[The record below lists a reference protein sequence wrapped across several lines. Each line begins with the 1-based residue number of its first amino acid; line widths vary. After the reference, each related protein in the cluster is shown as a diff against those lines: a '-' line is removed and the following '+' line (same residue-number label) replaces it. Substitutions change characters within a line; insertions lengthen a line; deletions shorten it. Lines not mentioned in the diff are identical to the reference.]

1 MTHAAGAASDA
12 EVAGLA
18 IAWRFPRANVP
29 PVSLD
34 WQGDGER
41 VMGRDTAC
49 AVQLDGHD
57 VSRRHAALR
66 GSGPGAPA
74 TIVDLDSRNGLRING
89 RAISSAPL
97 AAQDVV
103 RVGGWI
109 GVVTTAPATIEE
121 ITPGLWGGAALGAA
135 LAPLRRA
142 AATDLPIILEGETG
156 TGKEMVAGALHL
168 WSGRGG
174 PLVAVNCA
182 ALPEALAEGEL
193 FGYRRGA
200 FTGADRAN
208 PGFFRSADGG
218 TLLLD
223 EISDLPLA
231 LQAKLL
237 RVLEQREVHPLGEA
251 RPVPIDVRVVVAGQQ
266 SLMESART
274 GRFRPDL
281 LARLDGLTVKLPPLR
296 ARREDVVPLFSR
308 FLETFGRGR
317 APAFESDLAE
327 RLCVHDWPFNVR
339 ELVLLAR
346 RLLALHEPDTTL
358 RAHHLPERIAQ
369 DVPAT
374 DRVQP
379 GPTPPPRRCA
389 PLPGFGAGSAPRAR
403 RGAAHRQRQRRA
415 RGGHPRHQPPARLST
430 DGRTGDRSGRDAG
443 CRRKATG
450 MKASTGRAWRMARL
464 PLGSQFE
471 GGGGPNRRSRCRK
484 VCQQARHVKDQRTDV
499 QTDGLTGCAS

>member
-1 MTHAAGAASDA
+1 M
-12 EVAGLA
+12 
-18 IAWRFPRANVP
+18 
-29 PVSLD
+29 
-34 WQGDGER
+34 
-41 VMGRDTAC
+41 
-49 AVQLDGHD
+49 
-57 VSRRHAALR
+57 
-66 GSGPGAPA
+66 
-74 TIVDLDSRNGLRING
+74 
-89 RAISSAPL
+89 
-97 AAQDVV
+97 

-121 ITPGLWGGAALGAA
+121 ITPGFWGGAALGAA

-156 TGKEMVAGALHL
+156 TGKEMVAGALHR

-251 RPVPIDVRVVVAGQQ
+251 RPVPVDVRVVVAGQQ

-339 ELVLLAR
+339 ELVLLTR

-358 RAHHLPERIAQ
+358 RAHHLPERIGQ
-369 DVPAT
+369 DAPAT
-374 DRVQP
+374 DP
-379 GPTPPPRRCA
+379 ARRRPVGHRA
-389 PLPGFGAGSAPRAR
+389 GASRFAGFGAGSAPGAG
-403 RGAAHRQRQRRA
+403 RGPAHGQRQRRA

-443 CRRKATG
+443 CRRQAIA
-450 MKASTGRAWRMARL
+450 MKAVADGSRVGEIVGGKYRIVRLLAKGGMGVVYEAQHTVVRRRFAIKFLRRDLAERRDILTRFQREAEAAGALENENVTAAVDFGVADDGTPYILMEYLVGQSLAALLEREGSLTRFRA
-464 PLGSQFE
+464 P
-471 GGGGPNRRSRCRK
+471 
-484 VCQQARHVKDQRTDV
+484 RTW
-499 QTDGLTGCAS
+499 